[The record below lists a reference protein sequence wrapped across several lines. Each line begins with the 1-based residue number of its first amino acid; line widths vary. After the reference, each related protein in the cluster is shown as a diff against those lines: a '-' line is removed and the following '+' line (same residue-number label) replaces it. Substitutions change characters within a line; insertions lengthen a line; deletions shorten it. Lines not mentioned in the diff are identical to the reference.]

1 MKKIEKSGAKALV
14 EMRRGDLIRWSAGRE
29 KRESK
34 MQGSG
39 VASLPHFEQISS
51 IDPRHTPTDLRP
63 PQSSKCPA
71 RSSSVK
77 RRLSIIQ
84 RFLEFNFRSVPF
96 TFSDVVVTSCTLR
109 RIAGLAP
116 SHLGLWRPPPK
127 SGRMSSSPLVRLVLH
142 PKFFHLCGMMPRYGL
157 CGASNTT
164 LMQQQRF
171 SLAPA
176 SFNVRNFLR
185 YESARGL
192 PSPIM
197 SILFLSELLD

>member
-1 MKKIEKSGAKALV
+1 
-14 EMRRGDLIRWSAGRE
+14 MRRGDLIRWSAGRE

-116 SHLGLWRPPPK
+116 SHLGLWRPPKIRSYVIFPV
-127 SGRMSSSPLVRLVLH
+127 SQARIAPEVLPPLWDDAKIWSLW
-142 PKFFHLCGMMPRYGL
+142 
-157 CGASNTT
+157 
-164 LMQQQRF
+164 RF
-171 SLAPA
+171 QYNAHA
-176 SFNVRNFLR
+176 TATVFA
-185 YESARGL
+185 SARL
-192 PSPIM
+192 
-197 SILFLSELLD
+197 LQCAKLSTL

>member
-1 MKKIEKSGAKALV
+1 
-14 EMRRGDLIRWSAGRE
+14 LIRWSAGRE

-84 RFLEFNFRSVPF
+84 RLLEFNFRSVPF
-96 TFSDVVVTSCTLR
+96 TFSDVVITSCTLR

-116 SHLGLWRPPPK
+116 SHLGLWRPPK
-127 SGRMSSSPLVRLVLH
+127 IRSYVIFLVSQARIAPEVL
-142 PKFFHLCGMMPRYGL
+142 PPCGMMPRYGL

-176 SFNVRNFLR
+176 SFSVRNFLR